1 LSNQVLSNQ
10 VLGNR
15 GGVLDKWLLVLICA
29 AIAMLISAWLSIF
42 LVLA

>member
-1 LSNQVLSNQ
+1 V
-10 VLGNR
+10 V
-15 GGVLDKWLLVLICA
+15 VDKWLLVLICA

>member
-1 LSNQVLSNQ
+1 
-10 VLGNR
+10 
-15 GGVLDKWLLVLICA
+15 LDRWLLVLICA